1 MQARSLVQGSPR
13 RAYTSGSSVSRRL
26 GLAAL
31 RSEQPAGS
39 FTLATT
45 TSHIT
50 NSQESRKTFCKMA
63 GGDERYHPQDAV
75 GAAITGTLVTGTA
88 GAFMSAVQNALA
100 RQNIGAMSV
109 FTRTGGVIAVF
120 GMVDVFR
127 REESKL
133 TVVQRPWEEPMS
145 SPSSHPPTLERRT
158 TALTL
163 PLVASSP
170 AHYSD

>member
-1 MQARSLVQGSPR
+1 
-13 RAYTSGSSVSRRL
+13 
-26 GLAAL
+26 
-31 RSEQPAGS
+31 
-39 FTLATT
+39 
-45 TSHIT
+45 
-50 NSQESRKTFCKMA
+50 MA

-120 GMVDVFR
+120 GMLYVLR
-127 REESKL
+127 REERKL

-145 SPSSHPPTLERRT
+145 SPSSHPPTSERRT
-158 TALTL
+158 TALTQ
-163 PLVASSP
+163 PLVDSSL
-170 AHYSD
+170 AQFLD